1 MGIMEVIFTKQRN
14 TQNLPEIENCGGGEG
29 WMDKEH
35 RLIGQIGQKK
45 KALTTSELGL
55 SFL

>member
-1 MGIMEVIFTKQRN
+1 MEVIFTNQRN
-14 TQNLPEIENCGGGEG
+14 TQNLPEMENCGGGEG
-29 WMDKEH
+29 WMDKEP